1 MTKQSAFERD
11 FSEVI
16 IFDDGDWVI
25 SRLQFPTKEE
35 AIVIYQKELGEWGRD
50 QIVTVEDIR
59 EDFVRFGGGQDYD
72 GDFVNGWYLG
82 QEGKKGAKP
91 VWVFTPLK

>member
-1 MTKQSAFERD
+1 MTKQSAFERS
-11 FSEVI
+11 FSKVIHFEVW
-16 IFDDGDWVI
+16 DWVI

-50 QIVTVEDIR
+50 QIVTAEDIR
-59 EDFVRFGGGQDYD
+59 EDWVRFTGGQDDD
-72 GDFVNGWYLG
+72 GEFINCWWLY